1 MEEASSRRLFD
12 PGTPR
17 RDPETFWPG
26 LVSYS
31 RSSVPTCRGAMRTHT
46 TLVSTLAFA
55 ALSAS
60 GAQVTVSP
68 RASTGRAGFMPL
80 MRMMGQ
86 PRAVIG
92 VSTSSSSGS
101 RDTLG
106 LLVSVVTRN
115 SPAEKAG
122 IEEGN
127 RIAAINGV
135 SLKLA
140 AADVG
145 DPDMETLMNRRLVRE
160 LDKTKP
166 GDDVELKVY
175 GGGQLRTMQIKT
187 VDPDSLY
194 STRTFMRR
202 SADDRPTLGI
212 SIGSSGSKR
221 DTLGVFVMSVDDG
234 GPAANAGI
242 EEGQRIAAIN
252 GVDLRV
258 AHDDAGD
265 DLVSSARVN
274 RLERE
279 LSKVKVGETV
289 DLRVYAN
296 GQARTVKVTTVA
308 MSALPSHGRSMTIIR
323 DGGMIRRPFPPDG
336 MELDGEMI
344 GASVRQAI
352 EKAQVITGQGLEDLG
367 QVLDNFGRGLNGGGT
382 VRWFNDE
389 SSPVDWMARS
399 KPAPV
404 ALRRMSTTIWME

>member
-1 MEEASSRRLFD
+1 MH
-12 PGTPR
+12 
-17 RDPETFWPG
+17 
-26 LVSYS
+26 
-31 RSSVPTCRGAMRTHT
+31 THT
-46 TLVSTLAFA
+46 ALVSTLAFA
-55 ALSAS
+55 ALSAG

-68 RASTGRAGFMPL
+68 RASTARGGLMPSMV

-92 VSTSSSSGS
+92 VSTSASTGS

-106 LLVSVVTRN
+106 LLVSTVTRN

-127 RIAAINGV
+127 RIAALNGV

-140 AADVG
+140 AADLD
-145 DPDMETLMNRRLVRE
+145 DPDMENLMSRRLIRE
-160 LDKTKP
+160 LDKAKP

-175 GGGQLRTMQIKT
+175 GGGQLRTMKVKT

-194 STRTFMRR
+194 STRMTMKR
-202 SADDRPTLGI
+202 SFDDRPSLGI

-221 DTLGVFVMSVDDG
+221 DTLGVFVMSVDDA
-234 GPAANAGI
+234 GPAAKAGI

-265 DLVSSARVN
+265 DFVSGARVS

-279 LSKVKVGETV
+279 LGKVKVGDVV

-296 GQARTVKVTTVA
+296 GQTRNVKVTTIA
-308 MSALPSHGRSMTIIR
+308 MSELPGHGRSMTIIR
-323 DGGMIRRPFPPDG
+323 DGNMIRRPFPPNG
-336 MELDGEMI
+336 MELDGEAI
-344 GASVRQAI
+344 GATVRQAL
-352 EKAQVITGQGLEDLG
+352 EKAQTVTGHGLEDLG
-367 QVLDNFGRGLNGGGT
+367 QVLDNIGRGLNGAT
-382 VRWFNDE
+382 VRWFDDE
-389 SSPVDWMARS
+389 GPTADHVARA
-399 KPAPV
+399 KPAP
-404 ALRRMSTTIWME
+404 ATRRRISTTVSMD

>member
-1 MEEASSRRLFD
+1 M
-12 PGTPR
+12 
-17 RDPETFWPG
+17 
-26 LVSYS
+26 V
-31 RSSVPTCRGAMRTHT
+31 
-46 TLVSTLAFA
+46 
-55 ALSAS
+55 
-60 GAQVTVSP
+60 
-68 RASTGRAGFMPL
+68 

-92 VSTSSSSGS
+92 VSTSASTGS

-106 LLVSVVTRN
+106 LLVSTVTAN

-140 AADVG
+140 AADLD
-145 DPDMETLMNRRLVRE
+145 DPDMENLMGRRLIRE
-160 LDKTKP
+160 LDKAKP
-166 GDDVELKVY
+166 GDNVELKVY
-175 GGGQLRTMQIKT
+175 GGGQLRTIKVKT

-194 STRTFMRR
+194 STRMTMKGSF
-202 SADDRPTLGI
+202 DDRPSLGI

-221 DTLGVFVMSVDDG
+221 DTLGVFVMSVDDA
-234 GPAANAGI
+234 GPAAKAGI

-265 DLVSSARVN
+265 DFVSGARVN

-279 LSKVKVGETV
+279 LGKVKVGDVV

-296 GQARTVKVTTVA
+296 GQTRNVKVTTIA
-308 MSALPSHGRSMTIIR
+308 MSELPGHGRSMTIIR
-323 DGGMIRRPFPPDG
+323 DGNMIRRPFPPNG

-344 GASVRQAI
+344 GATVRQAL
-352 EKAQVITGQGLEDLG
+352 EKAQTVTGHRLEDLG
-367 QVLDNFGRGLNGGGT
+367 QALDNIGRGLNGAT
-382 VRWFNDE
+382 IRWFDDE
-389 SSPVDWMARS
+389 GPTADHVARA
-399 KPAPV
+399 KPAP
-404 ALRRMSTTIWME
+404 ATRRRISTTVSMD

>member
-1 MEEASSRRLFD
+1 MHN
-12 PGTPR
+12 
-17 RDPETFWPG
+17 
-26 LVSYS
+26 
-31 RSSVPTCRGAMRTHT
+31 HT
-46 TLVSTLAFA
+46 ALVSTLAFA
-55 ALSAS
+55 ALSAG
-60 GAQVTVSP
+60 GAQVTVAP
-68 RASTGRAGFMPL
+68 RASTARGGLMPSMV

-92 VSTSSSSGS
+92 VSTSASTGS

-106 LLVSVVTRN
+106 LLVSTVTRN

-127 RIAAINGV
+127 RIAAINRV

-140 AADVG
+140 AADLD
-145 DPDMETLMNRRLVRE
+145 DPDMENLMSRRLIRE
-160 LDKTKP
+160 LDKAKP

-175 GGGQLRTMQIKT
+175 GGGQLRTMKVKT

-194 STRTFMRR
+194 STRMTMKR
-202 SADDRPTLGI
+202 SFDDRPSLGI

-221 DTLGVFVMSVDDG
+221 DTLGVFVMSVDDA
-234 GPAANAGI
+234 GPAAKAGI

-265 DLVSSARVN
+265 DFVSGARVS

-279 LSKVKVGETV
+279 LGKVKVGDVV

-296 GQARTVKVTTVA
+296 GQTRNVKVTTIA
-308 MSALPSHGRSMTIIR
+308 MSELPGHGRSMTIIR
-323 DGGMIRRPFPPDG
+323 DGNMIRRPFPPNG

-344 GASVRQAI
+344 GATVRQAL
-352 EKAQVITGQGLEDLG
+352 EKAQTVTGHSLEDLG
-367 QVLDNFGRGLNGGGT
+367 QVLDNIGGGLNGAT
-382 VRWFNDE
+382 VRWFDDE
-389 SSPVDWMARS
+389 GPTADHVARA
-399 KPAPV
+399 KPAP
-404 ALRRMSTTIWME
+404 ATRRKISTTVSMD